1 MLMSGRTIPTT
12 GEPPTPRSFD
22 SLLTTHSSVFCL
34 GASPLV
40 QLVKNLP
47 AMWEIWVRSLDWED
61 TLERGKATHSSILA
75 WRIPWMMLESTI
87 RKQKINFRNKPGEL
101 KWSESHSV
109 VSSSLGLYKLYSPWN
124 SPGQNT
130 GVGSLSPLQGI
141 FPTQGSNPGILYC
154 RLILYQLSH
163 REAQ

>member
-1 MLMSGRTIPTT
+1 MKCVVVSFRELADLLMSGRTIPTT

-75 WRIPWMMLESTI
+75 WRIPW
-87 RKQKINFRNKPGEL
+87 
-101 KWSESHSV
+101 
-109 VSSSLGLYKLYSPWN
+109 
-124 SPGQNT
+124 T
-130 GVGSLSPLQGI
+130 GIGHDSAT
-141 FPTQGSNPGILYC
+141 F
-154 RLILYQLSH
+154 
-163 REAQ
+163 